1 VLIRDYSDVLT
12 EEMPFLMVMRASQI
26 LDVSLTPGDKTS
38 GFLTPIVGIEGGL
51 HLDFDRKKQILF
63 WVEGKDDDE
72 ENVRNICNIFLL
84 SADAS

>member
-1 VLIRDYSDVLT
+1 
-12 EEMPFLMVMRASQI
+12 MPFLMVMRASQI

-84 SADAS
+84 SADASW